1 MFKRI
6 AHVCLNVR
14 NLQRSLD
21 FYTRLGLEPVFR
33 FTRQGGLFGVYLRL
47 AESSFIEIFEDS
59 KLEIPV
65 NTGLVHFCLETENLD
80 GLMVDLR
87 ARGIACADKKLGCDD
102 TWQIWLKDPDGN
114 AFEVHQYTP
123 KSMQFT
129 GGTVENVGRAI
140 FTTYLLPFEITS
152 ILVLIAIVGAV
163 VLGYKEMD

>member
-6 AHVCLNVR
+6 AHVCLKVR
-14 NLQRSLD
+14 SLQQSLD

-33 FTRQGGLFGVYLRL
+33 FTRQGRLFGIYLKL
-47 AESSFIEIFEDS
+47 AEASFIEIFEDPT
-59 KLEIPV
+59 LETPV

-80 GLMVDLR
+80 RLMTDLR
-87 ARGIACADKKLGCDD
+87 TRNIDFTEKKLGCDD

-129 GGTVENVGRAI
+129 GGTVEA
-140 FTTYLLPFEITS
+140 
-152 ILVLIAIVGAV
+152 
-163 VLGYKEMD
+163 DW